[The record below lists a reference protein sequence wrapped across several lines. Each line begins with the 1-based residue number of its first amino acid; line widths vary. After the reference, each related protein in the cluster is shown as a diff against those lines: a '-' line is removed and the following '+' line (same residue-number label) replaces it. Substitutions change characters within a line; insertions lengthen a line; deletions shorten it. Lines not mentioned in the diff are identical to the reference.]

1 MLFLR
6 LKRYE
11 YICVCFISNTFVPN
25 TRKKVKIKKKNLN
38 LTYRLN
44 PFPNK
49 PFYLCVCSIILLKTL
64 WEKKKLLVASNFA
77 FSHSIFYLFGELS
90 AIFINF
96 RIIVCKLFQFESIK
110 FVVWERVR
118 ILIVV
123 TLNIHY
129 IIPSFNH

>member
-6 LKRYE
+6 LNRYE

-77 FSHSIFYLFGELS
+77 FSYSIFYLFGELS

-129 IIPSFNH
+129 IIPNFNH